1 MWYAIIDSIIVVVII
16 IIWVETTM
24 EATAT
29 TIDTA
34 AAAAAGPLTVVR
46 NYQERTGLTLV
57 RYQIWITSYNG
68 YNGSDSL
75 TPLSYNQSLLYNSVE

>member
-1 MWYAIIDSIIVVVII
+1 
-16 IIWVETTM
+16 M

-34 AAAAAGPLTVVR
+34 AAAAEPLTVVR

-57 RYQIWITSYNG
+57 KYQI
-68 YNGSDSL
+68 
-75 TPLSYNQSLLYNSVE
+75 

>member
-1 MWYAIIDSIIVVVII
+1 
-16 IIWVETTM
+16 M

-29 TIDTA
+29 TIDT

-57 RYQIWITSYNG
+57 KYQI
-68 YNGSDSL
+68 
-75 TPLSYNQSLLYNSVE
+75 

>member
-34 AAAAAGPLTVVR
+34 AAAAEPLTVVR

-57 RYQIWITSYNG
+57 KYQIWITSYNG

-75 TPLSYNQSLLYNSVE
+75 TPLSYNRSLLHNLVK

>member
-1 MWYAIIDSIIVVVII
+1 
-16 IIWVETTM
+16 M

-29 TIDTA
+29 TIDTAAA

-57 RYQIWITSYNG
+57 KYQI
-68 YNGSDSL
+68 
-75 TPLSYNQSLLYNSVE
+75 

>member
-1 MWYAIIDSIIVVVII
+1 
-16 IIWVETTM
+16 M

-29 TIDTA
+29 TIDTAA

-57 RYQIWITSYNG
+57 RYQI
-68 YNGSDSL
+68 
-75 TPLSYNQSLLYNSVE
+75 

>member
-1 MWYAIIDSIIVVVII
+1 
-16 IIWVETTM
+16 M

-34 AAAAAGPLTVVR
+34 AAAAAAAAGPLSVVR

-57 RYQIWITSYNG
+57 KYQI
-68 YNGSDSL
+68 
-75 TPLSYNQSLLYNSVE
+75 

>member
-1 MWYAIIDSIIVVVII
+1 
-16 IIWVETTM
+16 M

-34 AAAAAGPLTVVR
+34 AAAAEPLTVVR

-57 RYQIWITSYNG
+57 KYQIWITSYNG

-75 TPLSYNQSLLYNSVE
+75 TPLSYNQSLLHNLEIVLFLKIKMFIELSIS